1 MKKLTSNS
9 ATFVTFSILF
19 VLFISAFDLYA
30 QPGPSFSASYDF
42 FPYMKLSDPDTSGG
56 AAFLKDGEIRVATLN
71 LRASYPLVFSQGRT
85 VLINEIAYQR
95 FDLDFQKWQE
105 GATRPEHVYA
115 VEYNLMVQHVLSKKW
130 TLLGFL
136 TPGLA
141 SDFKADISS
150 DDFTIQ
156 AVLVFIRQY
165 SQKLSIGYGAAYA
178 NTFGEPFPLP
188 ILALEWNNGKNMKLS
203 TILPVSSE
211 FWYRANPLLD
221 LGLSLKV
228 AGNQYRGDPDIYN
241 VSIPMMR
248 YSVGTFGPSIK
259 FRFSKGMSIGIDSGI
274 TFLRRF
280 EFFDNE
286 KKKEVNDYTLKNTV
300 FVRFNLQIGG

>member
-1 MKKLTSNS
+1 
-9 ATFVTFSILF
+9 
-19 VLFISAFDLYA
+19 
-30 QPGPSFSASYDF
+30 
-42 FPYMKLSDPDTSGG
+42 
-56 AAFLKDGEIRVATLN
+56 
-71 LRASYPLVFSQGRT
+71 
-85 VLINEIAYQR
+85 
-95 FDLDFQKWQE
+95 
-105 GATRPEHVYA
+105 
-115 VEYNLMVQHVLSKKW
+115 
-130 TLLGFL
+130 
-136 TPGLA
+136 
-141 SDFKADISS
+141 
-150 DDFTIQ
+150 
-156 AVLVFIRQY
+156 
-165 SQKLSIGYGAAYA
+165 
-178 NTFGEPFPLP
+178 
-188 ILALEWNNGKNMKLS
+188 
-203 TILPVSSE
+203 
-211 FWYRANPLLD
+211 

>member
-1 MKKLTSNS
+1 
-9 ATFVTFSILF
+9 
-19 VLFISAFDLYA
+19 
-30 QPGPSFSASYDF
+30 
-42 FPYMKLSDPDTSGG
+42 
-56 AAFLKDGEIRVATLN
+56 VAT
-71 LRASYPLVFSQGRT
+71 
-85 VLINEIAYQR
+85 
-95 FDLDFQKWQE
+95 
-105 GATRPEHVYA
+105 
-115 VEYNLMVQHVLSKKW
+115 
-130 TLLGFL
+130 
-136 TPGLA
+136 
-141 SDFKADISS
+141 
-150 DDFTIQ
+150 
-156 AVLVFIRQY
+156 
-165 SQKLSIGYGAAYA
+165 
-178 NTFGEPFPLP
+178 
-188 ILALEWNNGKNMKLS
+188 
-203 TILPVSSE
+203 
-211 FWYRANPLLD
+211 LLD